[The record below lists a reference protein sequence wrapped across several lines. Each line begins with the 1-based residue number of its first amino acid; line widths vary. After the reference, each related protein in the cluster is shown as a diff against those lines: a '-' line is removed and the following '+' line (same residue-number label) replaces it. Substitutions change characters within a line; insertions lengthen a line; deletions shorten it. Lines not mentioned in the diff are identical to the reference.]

1 MSERTTIGG
10 TVYEVVGSSS
20 SNLLLKCNGTARIQW
35 GNKLIDLIKNGKIVS
50 GEGSASIY
58 TISDESEIK
67 SDGIYIVNK
76 DQSLQLW
83 ISKKGEQYNLT
94 NTDLYISASTKQ
106 DLTVE
111 QKQQA
116 MENIGMYYNT
126 FEELQESQ
134 VQNGLGYVVDEKK
147 LYTIKDGV
155 ITEFE
160 AMLKT
165 VTVEKEQQEGEII
178 TSNVKIVLSV
188 LDMDY
193 LVVGSGQI
201 LVNYPIKVSDSAV
214 IESENADDTRG
225 YRLYVDAQGS
235 HLDVDYINVRSGLST
250 TDYIAIT
257 YAEFREK
264 LGSALLQAHQWYLIE
279 DYKNP
284 WRLLNDSEDSDDS
297 SYRPILVRALTG
309 SMLYPEGKLFKDQ
322 RVSIQ
327 YDPKYYE
334 EIVNDS
340 GISVYT
346 KGLIT
351 QMTDANNNTANFDF
365 LDYSQEVT
373 TLYNAVEG
381 VEFDSSIFPT
391 GSHDNTLTVY
401 DLKGLII
408 SDKTLGGTSLI
419 NFQFGTED
427 SDTLTYMSNNTII
440 CNGLVLSSDQ
450 FSFLNNN
457 ITLNASNVALPQTS
471 HPSLYNDSTPKEV
484 YYENDVL
491 QIITKKD
498 QTFFRGMIVMHHG
511 LTPIPDG
518 WAICDGQ
525 TVTYNGVTTKTPN
538 LVGRFIKAVDS
549 VASVGPSATIYPN
562 NELVLTTDYLP
573 EHHHPHE
580 SHTHSFSGSTSI
592 TALKS
597 FTQDKVIV
605 KVSGGTEGKVVDDA
619 SSGSINIAISGN
631 TGSAESTEKKWQY
644 KTTPTAIKIEPNYYS
659 LIFII
664 KL

>member
-50 GEGSASIY
+50 GEGSDSIY
-58 TISDESEIK
+58 IISDESEIK

-116 MENIGMYYNT
+116 LENIGMYYNT
-126 FEELQESQ
+126 FAELQESQ

-188 LDMDY
+188 LDIDY
-193 LVVGSGQI
+193 LIVGSGQI
-201 LVNYPIKVSDSAV
+201 LVKYPIKISDSAT
-214 IESENADDTRG
+214 IESENADDTSG
-225 YRLYVDAQGS
+225 YRLYVDSQGS
-235 HLDVDYINVRSGLST
+235 HLDVDYINVRSGLPMV
-250 TDYIAIT
+250 DYIAFT
-257 YAEFREK
+257 YFEFNERREN
-264 LGSALLQAHQWYLIE
+264 AQLQAHQWYLIE

-284 WRLLNDSEDSDDS
+284 WHLLDDSDN
-297 SYRPILVRALTG
+297 RPILVRALTG

-327 YDPKYYE
+327 YDPAYYE
-334 EIVNDS
+334 EITDDS

-346 KGLIT
+346 RGLIT

-365 LDYSQEVT
+365 LDYSQEGT
-373 TLYNAVEG
+373 TLYAAVEG

-391 GSHDNTLTVY
+391 GSHDNTLTVD

-408 SDKTLGGTSLI
+408 SDKTLGGTSLV

-427 SDTLTYMSNNTII
+427 SDHLTYMSNNTIV
-440 CNGLVLSSDQ
+440 CKGLTLSSDQ
-450 FSFLNNN
+450 YSFISNN
-457 ITLNASNVALPQTS
+457 ITLNTSNVTLPQTS
-471 HPSLYNDSTPKEV
+471 YPSLYNDSTPKEV

-525 TVTYNGVTTKTPN
+525 TITYNGVTTKTPN
-538 LVGRFIKAVDS
+538 LVGRFIKAADS
-549 VASVGPSATIYPN
+549 VASVGQGATIYPN

-597 FTQDKVIV
+597 FTQDKVVV

-619 SSGSINIAISGN
+619 SSGAINVAISGN
-631 TGSAESTEKKWQY
+631 TGSVESTEKKWQY
-644 KTTPTAIKIEPNYYS
+644 KTTPTAIKIEPNSYS

>member
-1 MSERTTIGG
+1 MSERTIIGG

-50 GEGSASIY
+50 GDNSAAIY

-67 SDGIYIVNK
+67 SDGIYIINK

-116 MENIGMYYNT
+116 LENIGMYYNT
-126 FEELQESQ
+126 FAELQESQ

-188 LDMDY
+188 SDVDY
-193 LVVGSGQI
+193 LIVGSGQI
-201 LVNYPIKVSDSAV
+201 LVKYPIKVSDSAT
-214 IESENADDTRG
+214 IESENANDTSG
-225 YRLYVDAQGS
+225 YRLYVDSQGS
-235 HLDVDYINVRSGLST
+235 HLDVDYINVRSGLPMV
-250 TDYIAIT
+250 DYIAFT
-257 YAEFREK
+257 YFEFNERIEN
-264 LGSALLQAHQWYLIE
+264 AQLQAHQWYLIE

-284 WRLLNDSEDSDDS
+284 WHLLDDSDN
-297 SYRPILVRALTG
+297 RPILVRALTG

-322 RVSIQ
+322 RVSIH
-327 YDPKYYE
+327 YDPAYYE
-334 EIVNDS
+334 EITDAS
-340 GISVYT
+340 GTSVYT

-351 QMTDANNNTANFDF
+351 QMTDAHNNTANFDF
-365 LDYSQEVT
+365 LDYSQEGT
-373 TLYNAVEG
+373 TLHPALEG
-381 VEFDSSIFPT
+381 VGFDSSIFPQ
-391 GSHDNTLTVY
+391 GSHDNTLTVN
-401 DLKGLII
+401 DLKGMII
-408 SDKTLGGTSLI
+408 SEKAIGGTSVI
-419 NFQFGTED
+419 NFQLGEND
-427 SDTLTYMSNNTII
+427 SEKTIYMGNNTIV
-440 CNGLVLSSDQ
+440 CNGLTLNSKES
-450 FSFLNNN
+450 SFLNNN
-457 ITLNASNVALPQTS
+457 ITLHTSNVSLPETS
-471 HPSLYNDSTPKEV
+471 YASLYNDDTAKEV
-484 YYENDVL
+484 YYENGVL

-498 QTFFRGMIVMHHG
+498 QTFFRGMIVMHYG
-511 LTPIPDG
+511 SAPIPDG
-518 WAICDGQ
+518 WAICDGKE
-525 TVTYNGVTTKTPN
+525 VTYNGVTTKTPN
-538 LVGRFIKAVDS
+538 LVGRFIKAVNS
-549 VASVGPSATIYPN
+549 TALEGEGAIVYPN

-580 SHTHSFSGSTSI
+580 SHSHGFSGSTSI

-597 FTQDKVIV
+597 FTQDKVVV

-619 SSGSINIAISGN
+619 TSGSINVAISGT

-644 KTTPTAIKIEPNYYS
+644 KSTPTAIKIEPNYYS